1 MEFTGNK
8 ILFRPLPSNEVS
20 QAGLYIP
27 ENAREISNKGI
38 IVKTGAGTDK
48 KLMRLKEGTVAYRVK
63 DWGNEVEIDGQL
75 HFIMDEQAII
85 ATE

>member
-1 MEFTGNK
+1 MELTGNK

-63 DWGNEVEIDGQL
+63 DWGNEVEIEGQL
-75 HFIMDEQAII
+75 HFIMDEKAII
-85 ATE
+85 AIE

>member
-1 MEFTGNK
+1 
-8 ILFRPLPSNEVS
+8 
-20 QAGLYIP
+20 
-27 ENAREISNKGI
+27 
-38 IVKTGAGTDK
+38 
-48 KLMRLKEGTVAYRVK
+48 MRLKEGTVAYRVK